1 MSNSNEA
8 LIDKIM
14 EMAIKT
20 ARSNGVDVMGLDHP
34 ALNVRESL
42 KNWFIFA
49 EDEPELP
56 TKDSLSAKEELK
68 LSGKVV
74 GQFEAEAHSTVIDDQ
89 KVVGVWTDGVMLSAD
104 NGHSKMMPGIAPFA
118 FKLKAGQHYKVTVEE
133 ISKLPDSQP

>member
-49 EDEPELP
+49 ED
-56 TKDSLSAKEELK
+56 
-68 LSGKVV
+68 
-74 GQFEAEAHSTVIDDQ
+74 
-89 KVVGVWTDGVMLSAD
+89 
-104 NGHSKMMPGIAPFA
+104 APFEVV
-118 FKLKAGQHYKVTVEE
+118 KQK
-133 ISKLPDSQP
+133 

>member
-20 ARSNGVDVMGLDHP
+20 ARSNGVDVMGIDYP
-34 ALNVRESL
+34 ALNVRESF
-42 KNWFIFA
+42 KNWFMFA
-49 EDEPELP
+49 EDAPELP
-56 TKDSLSAKEELK
+56 TVDSISAKEELN

-104 NGHSKMMPGIAPFA
+104 NGHSKMIPGIAPCA
-118 FKLKAGQHYKVTVEE
+118 FKLKAGQQYKVTVEE
-133 ISKLPDSQP
+133 I